1 MLDGSADAAPR
12 GYQGP
17 REKKLKL
24 TDVIE
29 MFLEM
34 SGMTPFGTTSLLAC
48 SASDDLKQEICS
60 DDQATVSVP
69 FER

>member
-1 MLDGSADAAPR
+1 LLDGPADAALR

-29 MFLEM
+29 MFLEI
-34 SGMTPFGTTSLLAC
+34 
-48 SASDDLKQEICS
+48 SDQ
-60 DDQATVSVP
+60 V
-69 FER
+69 